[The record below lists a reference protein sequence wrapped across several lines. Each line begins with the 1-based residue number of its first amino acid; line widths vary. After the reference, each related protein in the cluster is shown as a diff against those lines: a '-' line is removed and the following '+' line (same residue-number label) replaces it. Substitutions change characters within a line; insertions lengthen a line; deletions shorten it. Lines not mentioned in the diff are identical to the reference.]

1 MPSMLKWQ
9 ALISRTPHCVTYLRW
24 IGKSL
29 LLSSTERFNLK
40 KLPERKDFTECIY
53 SLQDSYI
60 GCTLITTLKE
70 CYAWCEEEAC
80 RKIICFCW
88 NVKTSAICLD
98 FWFWCLGKLSLVE
111 HLIVTYLRWR
121 KPPSSSIYWEIQ
133 PKELAKEKEFHRV
146 YNSLRCLSRVN
157 TQHTT

>member
-60 GCTLITTLKE
+60 GCALITTLKN
-70 CYAWCEEEAC
+70 AMRDVR
-80 RKIICFCW
+80 RKR
-88 NVKTSAICLD
+88 VGKSSAFAETLRHLQSVWI
-98 FWFWCLGKLSLVE
+98 FGFGIFGKLSLVE

-121 KPPSSSIYWEIQ
+121 KPSSSSIYWEIQ